1 MEHYYLNYI
10 ILAST
15 ITSSIIITTLDI
27 LLAIINHNSN
37 TQAIINKFTINLI
50 MDVLFTFTVVI
61 MLATNAIWDAN
72 LVQIVLQMTTHSSNK
87 HKGNWI
93 WIANPWEYLQF
104 S

>member
-1 MEHYYLNYI
+1 MTFITIHMEHYYLNYI

-61 MLATNAIWDAN
+61 MLATNAI
-72 LVQIVLQMTTHSSNK
+72 
-87 HKGNWI
+87 
-93 WIANPWEYLQF
+93 
-104 S
+104 